1 MHSASISA
9 AHLWGAAG
17 SIILLRPRAA
27 PWQLSDCFKTFFPPS
42 HELLEELRRLLC
54 SYSRTT
60 AFVET
65 LIRSGYDAEKIEM
78 LRKALLNKHS

>member
-17 SIILLRPRAA
+17 SIILLRPRTA

-42 HELLEELRRLLC
+42 HELLEEVEKITLQLLKDDGICRDANQEWLRRRLKCFAKRC
-54 SYSRTT
+54 STST
-60 AFVET
+60 
-65 LIRSGYDAEKIEM
+65 S
-78 LRKALLNKHS
+78 